1 MATTYSWDP
10 KTHLSPDALRLH
22 ALKNCAATIAILS
35 KLLSKGD
42 APERQYIDRL
52 QDTAARMTE
61 LLRRS
66 LDRPSGL
73 LEVSELL
80 HFVRREVESKAQ
92 VGNVHLV
99 FSHGAAALPG
109 PAQDLRE
116 ALLNLVNNAIE
127 ATPPG
132 GHVHVTH
139 TADEAGAHSF
149 VISDEGTGMPARL
162 RRNAGRRRVRSS
174 KPDGTGVGLV
184 LARRV
189 VENQGGQLDVISTS
203 THGTTVRVI
212 LPAA

>member
-1 MATTYSWDP
+1 MATHNWDP
-10 KTHLSPDALRLH
+10 TIHLDADALRLH

-35 KLLSKGD
+35 RLLASSEALD
-42 APERQYIDRL
+42 RQHLDRL
-52 QDTAARMTE
+52 QDTAARMTG

-66 LDRPSGL
+66 LDRPSDW

-80 HFVRREVESKAQ
+80 RFVRREVESKAQ
-92 VGNVHLV
+92 DSKVHLV
-99 FSHGAAALPG
+99 FSHETAAVPG

-132 GHVHVTH
+132 GRVRVVH
-139 TADEAGAHSF
+139 TADRAGVHSF
-149 VISDEGTGMPARL
+149 IISDEGTGMPPGL
-162 RRNAGRRRVRSS
+162 KRNAGRRRVRSS
-174 KPDGTGVGLV
+174 KPDGSGVGLV

-189 VENQGGQLDVISTS
+189 VEKQGGQLDVVSSS
-203 THGTTVRVI
+203 THGTTVRVV